1 MEQNKQK
8 NSRKRLN
15 SLILLVAFT
24 AVMLI
29 VSTYAW
35 FSAQKNVT
43 LGGLQGIVKVAEG
56 LEISLDAKYWSQEVD
71 FSKYNSDQ
79 TKLRKVYGVSSS
91 GVPSGNTLTDNNL
104 HTTDDVEHNI
114 IPAEFLPVSTTG
126 TSGNGIGLADMNMY
140 RGKVKASTTVA
151 NSHNLSEIITVSKA
165 TNINSTTPLT
175 PGATEPIAVGH
186 HDYPGYYA
194 IDFFLKNSTST
205 TKSGTDVY
213 SEPLQLN
220 TNSKVELLSSAS
232 NVYGLQGAVRV
243 AFAMYESAA
252 AEAPDGTSDADN
264 AAGSD
269 LDWTDY
275 LKTATA
281 SDHMSASQLQVLNA
295 YKGQNIRDVAIWEP
309 NASEHA
315 DALFTQANYLKGN
328 YPKMS
333 TADSKLYG
341 YVSASAEA
349 PAGIEGLIYQ
359 TGTPLT
365 DTRIGAMRTYALT
378 AAADTANTVTDIY
391 SWGGKRSTDATP
403 VEVAKSAGL
412 EAQVTLQTEKTSDT
426 DFKITGGIK
435 QLPSVTSPATVKY
448 TAGNEAGAVALSMQD
463 GTVCKVR
470 MYVWLEGQDVD
481 TINLASHGGGI
492 KLDVGLL
499 KDGTVGSEG
508 ES

>member
-1 MEQNKQK
+1 MENNQR

-71 FSKYNSDQ
+71 FSKFNTDQ
-79 TKLRKVYGVSSS
+79 TKLRKIYGISAA
-91 GVPSGNTLTDNNL
+91 GVPSGNTYQDNNL
-104 HTTDDVEHNI
+104 DPDTDVEHNI
-114 IPAEFLPVSTTG
+114 IPTEFLPVSTTG
-126 TSGNGIGLADMNMY
+126 TSGNGIGLTDMNMY
-140 RGKVKASTTVA
+140 RGIVKAASG
-151 NSHNLSEIITVSKA
+151 NSHNLSEVLTVLKG
-165 TNINSTTPLT
+165 TNLNSTKPLT
-175 PGATEPIAVGH
+175 DGATELVSTAH
-186 HDYPGYYA
+186 EDYPGYYA

-205 TKSGTDVY
+205 TESGKDTY

-220 TNSKVELLSSAS
+220 TNSKVELLSSAA

-243 AFAMYESAA
+243 AFAMFESAA
-252 AEAPDGTSDADN
+252 TEAPDGTSDAN
-264 AAGSD
+264 ATAGDD

-281 SDHMSASQLQVLNA
+281 SDHMSANQTQILNA
-295 YKGQNIRDVAIWEP
+295 YKAQNIRDVSIWEP

-315 DALFTQANYLKGN
+315 DALFTQQNYLKGN

-333 TADSKLYG
+333 TADSILYG
-341 YVSASAEA
+341 YVASGTAA
-349 PAGIEGLIYQ
+349 PAGIQGLIYEA
-359 TGTPLT
+359 GSPVE
-365 DTRIGAMRTYALT
+365 DKHIGAMRTYALT
-378 AAADTANTVTDIY
+378 AAADTAGTVTDIY

-403 VEVAKSAGL
+403 VEVAKAAGL
-412 EAQVTLQTEKTSDT
+412 EAQITLQTEKKAT
-426 DFKITGGIK
+426 DNYAIAGGIK
-435 QLPSVTSPATVKY
+435 QLPSVTSAATAKY
-448 TAGNEAGAVALSMQD
+448 VDGNETGANALSMQN